1 MVAAWGSQ
9 HVVRKQEQNEIWSK
23 PLFNS
28 YLLFFRNV
36 SFGLLSFSNLAN
48 FMQLHQPHTAGC
60 YCFNGR

>member
-23 PLFNS
+23 TLFNS

-36 SFGLLSFSNLAN
+36 SLGYCVFATLQTSFNCTSLT
-48 FMQLHQPHTAGC
+48 PPGVII
-60 YCFNGR
+60 